1 MTPVTPEW
9 RIRPAVAADV
19 AVIAALIRALAEYE
33 KAAPGALSLTEE
45 RLKEALFGDHP
56 AVEALVA
63 TAGERLIGY
72 ALYFHNFS
80 SWRGRRGL
88 FLEDLFVL
96 PEWRRHGLGRALFAE
111 LTRIARERGCAR
123 MEWIVLDWNTPA
135 IRFYQSLGAEP
146 LDGWTVY
153 RIDVVS

>member
-1 MTPVTPEW
+1 MSAEL
-9 RIRPAVAADV
+9 RIRAAVAADV
-19 AVIAALIRALAEYE
+19 PVIVSLIHALAEYE
-33 KAAPGALSLTEE
+33 KAAPRALSLTEE
-45 RLKEALFGDHP
+45 RLRDALFGPHP

-63 TAGERLIGY
+63 TADGALIGY

-111 LTRIARERGCAR
+111 LTRIAQERGCAR
-123 MEWIVLDWNTPA
+123 IEWIVLDWNIPA
-135 IRFYQSLGAEP
+135 IRFYQSLGAQP
-146 LDGWTVY
+146 LNEWTTY
-153 RIDVVS
+153 RLDVS

>member
-1 MTPVTPEW
+1 MTPEW

-19 AVIAALIRALAEYE
+19 TAIVALIRALAEYE
-33 KAAPGALSLTEE
+33 KAPPGALSLTEE
-45 RLKEALFGDHP
+45 GLHDALFGSHP
-56 AVEALVA
+56 AVDALVA
-63 TAGERLIGY
+63 TAGETLIGY

-96 PEWRRHGLGRALFAE
+96 PEWRRHGLGLALFAE

-135 IRFYQSLGAEP
+135 LRFYQSLGAEP
-146 LDGWTVY
+146 LDEWTVY
-153 RIDVVS
+153 RLDVS

>member
-1 MTPVTPEW
+1 MTAEW

-19 AVIAALIRALAEYE
+19 RDIVALIRALAEYE

-45 RLKEALFGDHP
+45 GLRDALFGPHP
-56 AVEALVA
+56 AIEALVA
-63 TAGERLIGY
+63 TAGDTLIGY

-80 SWRGRRGL
+80 TWRGRRGL

-96 PEWRRHGLGRALFAE
+96 PEWRRRGLGRTLFAE

-123 MEWIVLDWNTPA
+123 MEWMVLDWNTPA

-146 LDGWTVY
+146 LDGWTVF
-153 RIDVVS
+153 RLDVAR